1 MGGFAHTHSLRTAR
15 GRTGVG
21 CQTRDRRATDYSVCV
36 GLAQSGALSSKMG
49 MGKEKLQV
57 TTRIWL
63 GYTYG
68 SNCAIPDR

>member
-1 MGGFAHTHSLRTAR
+1 
-15 GRTGVG
+15 
-21 CQTRDRRATDYSVCV
+21 
-36 GLAQSGALSSKMG
+36 MG

-68 SNCAIPDR
+68 SNCAIPYHPPASYMISRVCVRR